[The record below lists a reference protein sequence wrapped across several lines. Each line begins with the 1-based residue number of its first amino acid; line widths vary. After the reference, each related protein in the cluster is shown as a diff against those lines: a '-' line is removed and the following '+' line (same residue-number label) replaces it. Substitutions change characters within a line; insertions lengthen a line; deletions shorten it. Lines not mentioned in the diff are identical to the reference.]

1 MVAVKLHDSINN
13 VDKFLFWVYHMY
25 LIHRPNRYSS
35 DMLITK
41 YKVTFHP
48 CYIDIYLHF
57 ATRYSVQIVLKI

>member
-25 LIHRPNRYSS
+25 LIHRP
-35 DMLITK
+35 TK